1 MNEKIKVN
9 LDFINKKGELKHVK
23 FYMDKQSY
31 DMIFDV
37 SISDEIRNKYLIDE
51 YHEYERRKYQNRK
64 IVSIDNKIFK
74 LDNLI
79 DNSYISNEDKYY
91 ASNKIKKLKQAI
103 NKLTPRQK
111 EMLRLIYW
119 EGKKQKELCEI
130 YGVKKQAISDAVK
143 RMHNRLKKNLK
154 K

>member
-9 LDFINKKGELKHVK
+9 LDFINKKGESKHVK

-64 IVSIDNKIFK
+64 IVSFDNKI
-74 LDNLI
+74 L
-79 DNSYISNEDKYY
+79 SY
-91 ASNKIKKLKQAI
+91 KKVCWLFTYSVHYLAPFCFI
-103 NKLTPRQK
+103 P
-111 EMLRLIYW
+111 
-119 EGKKQKELCEI
+119 
-130 YGVKKQAISDAVK
+130 
-143 RMHNRLKKNLK
+143 
-154 K
+154 